1 MSDNKTWVKAYKG
14 FDKDL
19 KCRGRQY
26 TEGVEDHVSDVA
38 RLCKEGVHACER
50 PLDVFEY
57 YDPADSVYHEVE
69 LAGVLDEHKEG
80 SKICG
85 TDIKVKGKLD
95 IAGLVKAQIE
105 YTKFHCTN
113 EHTAGNR
120 GTATAGNHGTATAG
134 YRGAATAGEFGSAT
148 AGEFGSASAG
158 NRGSASASTRG
169 AASVGYCGA
178 ASAGYG
184 GAASAGYGGAATA
197 GEFGAATA
205 GYCGAASAGNRGAA
219 SVGEFGAASVGEF
232 GTATAGYGGAA
243 SAGNRGAASVGDRG
257 AATSRGKS
265 SVGKNGIACSRSE
278 NARVKGGM
286 GAVLVCA
293 QENKY
298 DCGIKTWAAGVVD
311 GVTILPDVW
320 YKADNGKLV
329 PADN

>member
-113 EHTAGNR
+113 EHTAGNH
-120 GTATAGNHGTATAG
+120 GTATAGNHGIATAG
-134 YRGAATAGEFGSAT
+134 YRGSASAGEFGS
-148 AGEFGSASAG
+148 
-158 NRGSASASTRG
+158 
-169 AASVGYCGA
+169 
-178 ASAGYG
+178 
-184 GAASAGYGGAATA
+184 
-197 GEFGAATA
+197 
-205 GYCGAASAGNRGAA
+205 
-219 SVGEFGAASVGEF
+219 
-232 GTATAGYGGAA
+232 
-243 SAGNRGAASVGDRG
+243 ASVGDRG

-311 GVTILPDVW
+311 GVTIPPDVW

>member
-120 GTATAGNHGTATAG
+120 GIASAG
-134 YRGAATAGEFGSAT
+134 YRGSASAGEFGS
-148 AGEFGSASAG
+148 
-158 NRGSASASTRG
+158 
-169 AASVGYCGA
+169 
-178 ASAGYG
+178 
-184 GAASAGYGGAATA
+184 
-197 GEFGAATA
+197 
-205 GYCGAASAGNRGAA
+205 
-219 SVGEFGAASVGEF
+219 
-232 GTATAGYGGAA
+232 
-243 SAGNRGAASVGDRG
+243 ASVGDRG

-311 GVTILPDVW
+311 GVTILSDVW

>member
-14 FDKDL
+14 FDKNL

-38 RLCKEGVHACER
+38 RLCKKGVHACER

-57 YDPADSVYHEVE
+57 YVPADSVYHEVE
-69 LAGVLDEHKEG
+69 LAGVLDEHKED

-105 YTKFHCTN
+105 YTKSHCTN
-113 EHTAGNR
+113 EHTAGEF
-120 GTATAGNHGTATAG
+120 GAASAGD
-134 YRGAATAGEFGSAT
+134 RGAASAGYCGT
-148 AGEFGSASAG
+148 ASAG
-158 NRGSASASTRG
+158 NRGAASAGDCGTASAGNRG
-169 AASVGYCGA
+169 AASAGDRGAATAGYCGA

-184 GAASAGYGGAATA
+184 GAASAG
-197 GEFGAATA
+197 EFGAASA
-205 GYCGAASAGNRGAA
+205 GYCGTASAGNRGAASAGNRGAA
-219 SVGEFGAASVGEF
+219 SVGEFGAAS
-232 GTATAGYGGAA
+232 AGYYGVA
-243 SAGNRGAASVGDRG
+243 SAGNRGAASAGDRG

>member
-120 GTATAGNHGTATAG
+120 G
-134 YRGAATAGEFGSAT
+134 AASVGEFGSAT
-148 AGEFGSASAG
+148 AGYRGSASAG
-158 NRGSASASTRG
+158 
-169 AASVGYCGA
+169 
-178 ASAGYG
+178 
-184 GAASAGYGGAATA
+184 
-197 GEFGAATA
+197 EFG
-205 GYCGAASAGNRGAA
+205 S
-219 SVGEFGAASVGEF
+219 
-232 GTATAGYGGAA
+232 
-243 SAGNRGAASVGDRG
+243 ASVGDRG

-298 DCGIKTWAAGVVD
+298 DCGVKTWAAGVVD

-329 PADN
+329 PVDN

>member
-38 RLCKEGVHACER
+38 RLCKEGVHACKR

-57 YDPADSVYHEVE
+57 YDPADSV
-69 LAGVLDEHKEG
+69 
-80 SKICG
+80 
-85 TDIKVKGKLD
+85 
-95 IAGLVKAQIE
+95 
-105 YTKFHCTN
+105 
-113 EHTAGNR
+113 
-120 GTATAGNHGTATAG
+120 
-134 YRGAATAGEFGSAT
+134 GEFGT
-148 AGEFGSASAG
+148 
-158 NRGSASASTRG
+158 
-169 AASVGYCGA
+169 
-178 ASAGYG
+178 
-184 GAASAGYGGAATA
+184 
-197 GEFGAATA
+197 ATA
-205 GYCGAASAGNRGAA
+205 GYCGAASVGNRGVA

-232 GTATAGYGGAA
+232 GTATAGYCGSA
-243 SAGNRGAASVGDRG
+243 SAGDRG

>member
-69 LAGVLDEHKEG
+69 LAGVLDENKEG

-113 EHTAGNR
+113 EHTAGYR

-134 YRGAATAGEFGSAT
+134 YRGAATAGEFGSASV
-148 AGEFGSASAG
+148 GD
-158 NRGSASASTRG
+158 RGAASASTRG
-169 AASVGYCGA
+169 AASVGEFGS
-178 ASAGYG
+178 ASVGYG

-205 GYCGAASAGNRGAA
+205 GYCGAASAGNRGVA
-219 SVGEFGAASVGEF
+219 SVGEFGSATAGEF
-232 GTATAGYGGAA
+232 GAATAGYCGAA
-243 SAGNRGAASVGDRG
+243 TAGEFGSASVGDRG

>member
-134 YRGAATAGEFGSAT
+134 YRGAATAGEFGSASV
-148 AGEFGSASAG
+148 GD
-158 NRGSASASTRG
+158 RGSASASTRG
-169 AASVGYCGA
+169 SASVGYCGA

>member
-1 MSDNKTWVKAYKG
+1 MSDNKTWIKAYKG

-19 KCRGRQY
+19 KCKGRQY

-38 RLCKEGVHACER
+38 KLCEEGVHACER

-57 YDPADSVYHEVE
+57 YAPADSVYHEVE
-69 LAGVLDEHKEG
+69 LAGVLDEHKED

-105 YTKFHCTN
+105 YTKSHCTN
-113 EHTAGNR
+113 EHAAGNR
-120 GTATAGNHGTATAG
+120 GTATAGD
-134 YRGAATAGEFGSAT
+134 RGA
-148 AGEFGSASAG
+148 
-158 NRGSASASTRG
+158 
-169 AASVGYCGA
+169 
-178 ASAGYG
+178 
-184 GAASAGYGGAATA
+184 
-197 GEFGAATA
+197 
-205 GYCGAASAGNRGAA
+205 
-219 SVGEFGAASVGEF
+219 
-232 GTATAGYGGAA
+232 ATAGYGGAA
-243 SAGNRGAASVGDRG
+243 SAGEFGAASAGEFG

-298 DCGIKTWAAGVVD
+298 YCGIKTWAAGVVD

-329 PADN
+329 PADD

>member
-120 GTATAGNHGTATAG
+120 GTATAGNHGIATAGNRGAASAGEFGAATAGEFGAATAG
-134 YRGAATAGEFGSAT
+134 YRGAATAGDRGAAT
-148 AGEFGSASAG
+148 AG
-158 NRGSASASTRG
+158 
-169 AASVGYCGA
+169 YCGT
-178 ASAGYG
+178 
-184 GAASAGYGGAATA
+184 ASAGYGGAATA
-197 GEFGAATA
+197 GEFGAASA
-205 GYCGAASAGNRGAA
+205 GYGGVASAGNRGAA
-219 SVGEFGAASVGEF
+219 SAGEFGAAS
-232 GTATAGYGGAA
+232 AGYGGVA
-243 SAGNRGAASVGDRG
+243 SAGNRG

-298 DCGIKTWAAGVVD
+298 DCDIKTWAAGVVD

>member
-120 GTATAGNHGTATAG
+120 GIASAGNRGIASAG
-134 YRGAATAGEFGSAT
+134 YRGSAS
-148 AGEFGSASAG
+148 AGEFGSASVG
-158 NRGSASASTRG
+158 DRGAASASTRG
-169 AASVGYCGA
+169 AASVGEFGAATAGYCGA

-184 GAASAGYGGAATA
+184 GVASA

-205 GYCGAASAGNRGAA
+205 GYCGAASAGNRGVA

-232 GTATAGYGGAA
+232 GAATAGYCGAA
-243 SAGNRGAASVGDRG
+243 SAGEFGSASVGDRG

-311 GVTILPDVW
+311 GVTILSDVW

>member
-57 YDPADSVYHEVE
+57 YAPADSVYHEVE
-69 LAGVLDEHKEG
+69 LAGVLDEHKED

-113 EHTAGNR
+113 EHTAGEF
-120 GTATAGNHGTATAG
+120 GAASAGD
-134 YRGAATAGEFGSAT
+134 RGAASAGEFGAASAGDRGAAS
-148 AGEFGSASAG
+148 AGEF
-158 NRGSASASTRG
+158 G
-169 AASVGYCGA
+169 AASVGEFGA
-178 ASAGYG
+178 ASAGKFSAANAGYG
-184 GAASAGYGGAATA
+184 GAASAGYGGAASA
-197 GEFGAATA
+197 SYRGAASA
-205 GYCGAASAGNRGAA
+205 SYRGAASAGEFGAA
-219 SVGEFGAASVGEF
+219 SVGEFGAAS
-232 GTATAGYGGAA
+232 AGYGGAA
-243 SAGNRGAASVGDRG
+243 SAGGCGAATAGDRG

-293 QENKY
+293 QESEY

-329 PADN
+329 PVDN

>member
-80 SKICG
+80 NKICG

-113 EHTAGNR
+113 EHTAGN
-120 GTATAGNHGTATAG
+120 H
-134 YRGAATAGEFGSAT
+134 
-148 AGEFGSASAG
+148 
-158 NRGSASASTRG
+158 
-169 AASVGYCGA
+169 
-178 ASAGYG
+178 

-197 GEFGAATA
+197 GNRGAASVGEFGAASV
-205 GYCGAASAGNRGAA
+205 GYGGAASAGNRGAA
-219 SVGEFGAASVGEF
+219 SVGEFGAAS
-232 GTATAGYGGAA
+232 AGYGGAA
-243 SAGNRGAASVGDRG
+243 SAGYGGAASAGEFGSASVGDRG

>member
-113 EHTAGNR
+113 EHTAGYR

-134 YRGAATAGEFGSAT
+134 YRGSASAGEFGSA
-148 AGEFGSASAG
+148 GVGD
-158 NRGSASASTRG
+158 RGAASASTRG

-184 GAASAGYGGAATA
+184 GVASA

-232 GTATAGYGGAA
+232 GTATAGYRGSA
-243 SAGNRGAASVGDRG
+243 SAGEFGSASVGDRG

>member
-69 LAGVLDEHKEG
+69 LAGVLDENKEG

-113 EHTAGNR
+113 EHTAGYR

-134 YRGAATAGEFGSAT
+134 YRGAATAGEFGS
-148 AGEFGSASAG
+148 
-158 NRGSASASTRG
+158 
-169 AASVGYCGA
+169 
-178 ASAGYG
+178 
-184 GAASAGYGGAATA
+184 
-197 GEFGAATA
+197 
-205 GYCGAASAGNRGAA
+205 
-219 SVGEFGAASVGEF
+219 
-232 GTATAGYGGAA
+232 
-243 SAGNRGAASVGDRG
+243 ASVGDRG

>member
-38 RLCKEGVHACER
+38 RLCKEGVHAYER

-69 LAGVLDEHKEG
+69 LAGVLDENKEG

-113 EHTAGNR
+113 EHTAGNC
-120 GTATAGNHGTATAG
+120 
-134 YRGAATAGEFGSAT
+134 GA
-148 AGEFGSASAG
+148 ASAG
-158 NRGSASASTRG
+158 YCG

-184 GAASAGYGGAATA
+184 GVASA

-205 GYCGAASAGNRGAA
+205 GYCGAASAGNRGVA

-232 GTATAGYGGAA
+232 GTATAGYRGSA
-243 SAGNRGAASVGDRG
+243 SAGEFGS
-257 AATSRGKS
+257 ATSRGKS

>member
-57 YDPADSVYHEVE
+57 YAPADSVYHEVE
-69 LAGVLDEHKEG
+69 LAGVLDEHKED

-105 YTKFHCTN
+105 YTKSHCTN
-113 EHTAGNR
+113 EHAAGNR
-120 GTATAGNHGTATAG
+120 GAASAGEFGAASAG
-134 YRGAATAGEFGSAT
+134 KFGAATAG
-148 AGEFGSASAG
+148 
-158 NRGSASASTRG
+158 NR
-169 AASVGYCGA
+169 GA

-184 GAASAGYGGAATA
+184 GAASAGN
-197 GEFGAATA
+197 
-205 GYCGAASAGNRGAA
+205 CGAASAGN
-219 SVGEFGAASVGEF
+219 
-232 GTATAGYGGAA
+232 
-243 SAGNRGAASVGDRG
+243 RG

-293 QENKY
+293 QENEY

-329 PADN
+329 PADNQTT

>member
-120 GTATAGNHGTATAG
+120 GTATAGYRGAATAG
-134 YRGAATAGEFGSAT
+134 YRGAATAGEFGSASV
-148 AGEFGSASAG
+148 GD
-158 NRGSASASTRG
+158 RGAASASTRG

-232 GTATAGYGGAA
+232 GTATAGYRGSA
-243 SAGNRGAASVGDRG
+243 SAGEFGSASVGDRG

>member
-120 GTATAGNHGTATAG
+120 GTATAGNHGIATAG
-134 YRGAATAGEFGSAT
+134 
-148 AGEFGSASAG
+148 
-158 NRGSASASTRG
+158 NR
-169 AASVGYCGA
+169 GA
-178 ASAGYG
+178 ASAGEF
-184 GAASAGYGGAATA
+184 GAATA

-205 GYCGAASAGNRGAA
+205 GYRGAATAGDRGAATAGYCGTASAGYGGAASAGEFGAATAGYCGTASAGNRGAA
-219 SVGEFGAASVGEF
+219 SAGEFGAATAGES
-232 GTATAGYGGAA
+232 GAATAGYYGAA
-243 SAGNRGAASVGDRG
+243 SAGDRGAASAGDRG

-298 DCGIKTWAAGVVD
+298 DCDIKTWAAGVVD

-329 PADN
+329 PADD

>member
-134 YRGAATAGEFGSAT
+134 YRGAATAGEFGSASV
-148 AGEFGSASAG
+148 GD
-158 NRGSASASTRG
+158 RGAASASTRG
-169 AASVGYCGA
+169 AASAGYCGA

-184 GAASAGYGGAATA
+184 GVASAGY
-197 GEFGAATA
+197 
-205 GYCGAASAGNRGAA
+205 C
-219 SVGEFGAASVGEF
+219 
-232 GTATAGYGGAA
+232 
-243 SAGNRGAASVGDRG
+243 G

-278 NARVKGGM
+278 NARVKCGM

>member
-134 YRGAATAGEFGSAT
+134 YRGSAS
-148 AGEFGSASAG
+148 AGEFGSASVG
-158 NRGSASASTRG
+158 DRGAASASTRG
-169 AASVGYCGA
+169 AASAGEFGSASAGYCGA

-184 GAASAGYGGAATA
+184 GVASA

-232 GTATAGYGGAA
+232 GTATAGYRGSA
-243 SAGNRGAASVGDRG
+243 SAGEFGSASVGDRG

>member
-50 PLDVFEY
+50 PLDVFGY
-57 YDPADSVYHEVE
+57 YVPADSVYHEVE
-69 LAGVLDEHKEG
+69 LAGVLDEHKED

-105 YTKFHCTN
+105 YTKSHCTN
-113 EHTAGNR
+113 KYNAGAR
-120 GTATAGNHGTATAG
+120 
-134 YRGAATAGEFGSAT
+134 
-148 AGEFGSASAG
+148 
-158 NRGSASASTRG
+158 
-169 AASVGYCGA
+169 
-178 ASAGYG
+178 
-184 GAASAGYGGAATA
+184 
-197 GEFGAATA
+197 
-205 GYCGAASAGNRGAA
+205 GAASAGNRGAA
-219 SVGEFGAASVGEF
+219 SAGYGGTASAGEFGAAS
-232 GTATAGYGGAA
+232 AGYGGVASVGNLGAA
-243 SAGNRGAASVGDRG
+243 SAGDRG

-293 QENKY
+293 QENEY

>member
-38 RLCKEGVHACER
+38 WLCKEGVHACER

-57 YDPADSVYHEVE
+57 YAPADSVYHEVE
-69 LAGVLDEHKEG
+69 LAGVLDEHKED

-113 EHTAGNR
+113 KH
-120 GTATAGNHGTATAG
+120 
-134 YRGAATAGEFGSAT
+134 TAGEFGVAT
-148 AGEFGSASAG
+148 A
-158 NRGSASASTRG
+158 
-169 AASVGYCGA
+169 
-178 ASAGYG
+178 
-184 GAASAGYGGAATA
+184 
-197 GEFGAATA
+197 
-205 GYCGAASAGNRGAA
+205 
-219 SVGEFGAASVGEF
+219 
-232 GTATAGYGGAA
+232 
-243 SAGNRGAASVGDRG
+243 GDRG

-286 GAVLVCA
+286 GVVLVCA

-329 PADN
+329 PADNQTT